1 MIIRTIEID
10 TEEHAQQLD
19 EILSKLPYVNY
30 SRTISVKNA
39 ALGLVNEP
47 MEDELISFFTEDKE
61 DEILIAA
68 DEVFKKYKH

>member
-10 TEEHAQQLD
+10 TEEHAKQLD
-19 EILSKLPYVNY
+19 EILSKLPYVNT

-39 ALGLVNEP
+39 ALGYVNDP
-47 MEDELISFFTEDKE
+47 TDAELTAFFTDDKD

-68 DEVFKKYKH
+68 DEVFKKYKL